1 MYFKFDMTL
10 FDERVGLAQGNPP
23 AWLVRPV
30 GLIHHPNAVDDRT
43 HTHAEGAPRTV
54 RGHMREV
61 CLGVKS
67 DGLVARVVADH
78 VALSTVDAHVLV
90 DQRHYLLSVVQLVVG
105 SDVWQSLSYHV
116 LCACDGGRKEEEGRR
131 TECASE

>member
-1 MYFKFDMTL
+1 MTL

-30 GLIHHPNAVDDRT
+30 GLIHHLNAVDDRT

-61 CLGVKS
+61 CLGVKG

-90 DQRHYLLSVVQLVVG
+90 DQRHHLLSVVQLIVG

-116 LCACDGGRKEEEGRR
+116 LCACDGGREKRGDGQSVRV
-131 TECASE
+131 SE